1 MKSRQSACWSLAIGL
16 GLVVSALAEM
26 PLQFWYEDYLADTN
40 GFPVSANVQLR
51 LQLYSSSTSGICL
64 YEDSNTVEV
73 VDGFYAT
80 LIGDNTV
87 WGSLSHALAGGEIY
101 VQVIADGEILTP
113 REQLIPVP
121 YALMAAGIPSNSVSS
136 AMLMSG
142 AVQNSQ
148 LADGAV
154 TTDKLAGD
162 VDSRYVNASGDT
174 MSGPLTVNASA
185 NQTNLTV
192 AGWAKID
199 YVPPQGGISMG
210 IFTDR

>member
-1 MKSRQSACWSLAIGL
+1 MGL

-40 GFPVSANVQLR
+40 GFPVSANVQLQ
-51 LQLYSSSTSGICL
+51 LQLYSSPTNGICL

-87 WGSLSHALAGGEIY
+87 SGSLSNALAGGEIY
-101 VQVIADGEILTP
+101 VQVIADGDILTP

-121 YALMAAGIPSNSVSS
+121 YALVAAGIPSNSVSS
-136 AMLMSG
+136 AMLMNG
-142 AVQNSQ
+142 AVQNPQ

-154 TTDKLAGD
+154 TTDKLAGG

-192 AGWAKID
+192 VGWAKID
-199 YVPPQGGISMG
+199 YIPAQGGISMG